1 MMTESAIPET
11 PDTIRSYWFG
21 SHADDLAVIRECS
34 QRWWSKK
41 EAVDREIKERFEG
54 TMLLAQ
60 AGHLNAWAAD
70 PQGLLALILL
80 TDQFPRNVY
89 RDTPAAFSFDAQARD
104 WCQTGLNGGMH
115 ARLRPIERVFFYLP
129 LEHSESLH
137 DQERS
142 VALYEE
148 MIAGIDEHM
157 RGEFEGF
164 LWFAKRHRE
173 IIQRFGRFPHRN
185 AVLGRVSTPE
195 EAAFLKE
202 PGSSF

>member
-1 MMTESAIPET
+1 MTTESATPET

-21 SHADDLAVIRECS
+21 NHADDLAVIQECS

-41 EAVDREIKERFEG
+41 EAVDREIKERFE
-54 TMLLAQ
+54 TAMLLAQ
-60 AGHLNAWAAD
+60 GRHLDAWAAD

-104 WCQTGLNGGMH
+104 WCKTGLQKGMH

-129 LEHSESLH
+129 LEHSESLQH
-137 DQERS
+137 QEQS

-148 MIAGIDEHM
+148 LIGGLDARV

-164 LWFAKRHRE
+164 LWFAKRHQE

-185 AVLGRVSTPE
+185 RILGRASTPE
-195 EAAFLKE
+195 ELLFLQEK
-202 PGSSF
+202 GSSF